1 MSSRVRCKCHFDKVA
16 DIRLCA
22 VVIDTGQIHLSPI
35 LIKDLH
41 AEANADLGEENTLDY
56 TTFTRI
62 LKIEYPDVRIP
73 SGIVSV

>member
-1 MSSRVRCKCHFDKVA
+1 M
-16 DIRLCA
+16 
-22 VVIDTGQIHLSPI
+22 

-41 AEANADLGEENTLDY
+41 AEAKADLGEENTLDY

-62 LKIEYPDVRIP
+62 LEIEYPDVRIP